1 MSLRARKNLAT
12 RRALQSAALT
22 LFEERGYDGVTVEQ
36 VAEAA
41 GSSPSTLYR
50 HFGSKEQLVLWDEAD
65 SAIEKR
71 LEESLGKQP
80 PLAALHAAFRDAYSG
95 LSPTELDLLARRSA
109 LIDGVPEVFA
119 AMATGLERNRREL
132 QQALVWAY
140 KRPELEMEMV
150 ARFALAALVAG
161 FEVWQEQ
168 GAGTDLPGCIDR
180 AFAAGRGALQ

>member
-41 GSSPSTLYR
+41 TSSPSTLYR

-95 LSPTELDLLARRSA
+95 LSPAELDLLARRSA